1 MANHNTTIHAHWSSR
16 ITFILAATGSA
27 VGLGNIWKF
36 PYITG
41 ENGGGAFVLIY
52 LLCVAIIGVPIIMA
66 ETMLGRRGQRN
77 PIMTMEHLAEE
88 ANVSKLWHFLGWM
101 GVLAGFMILSYYSV
115 IAGKTIAY
123 ALKITT
129 GFLSQLDADIAEH
142 AVMSLNE
149 SVFALTLWH
158 TVFISA
164 TMYIVARGINEGIE
178 QAVKFLM
185 PSLFLILL
193 VLVAYAMTTDS
204 FGEGISFMFNFDL
217 AAVTGKTILLAMGQ
231 AFFTLSLGMGAIMVY
246 GSYLPK
252 GISIGQTAMVIAV
265 TDTAVAILAGVAI
278 FPIVFA
284 NAFEPSM
291 GPDLIFK
298 TLPMAFSHMF
308 GGNVFG
314 LMFFVLLIFAALS
327 SSISLIEPAV
337 SYVVEKYQVSRQKA
351 CVIAGVLTW
360 ALGMGTVFSTNI
372 WMEKTIMGKTFYGV
386 LEFISANVLLP
397 LGGILM
403 AVFAGWIMTEKNTA
417 DELEVSE
424 SNILYKSWRILVR
437 YVAPAAVTIVLIAGL
452 F

>member
-52 LLCVAIIGVPIIMA
+52 LLSVAIIGIPIIMA
-66 ETMLGRRGQRN
+66 ETMLGRRGQMN
-77 PIMTMEHLAEE
+77 PIATMEHLAKE
-88 ANVSKLWHFLGWM
+88 AKVTKLWGYLGWM
-101 GVLAGFMILSYYSV
+101 GVLAGFIILSFYSV

-123 ALKITT
+123 ALKIMT
-129 GFLSQLDADIAEH
+129 GFLSQLNTDMAEH
-142 AVMSLNE
+142 AVMSLND
-149 SVFALTLWH
+149 SIFALTLWH
-158 TVFISA
+158 TVFISV

-185 PSLFLILL
+185 PGLFLILL
-193 VLVAYAMTTDS
+193 ILVAYAMTTDS
-204 FGEGISFMFNFDL
+204 FGTGISFMFNFDL
-217 AAVTGKTILLAMGQ
+217 DSVTGTTFLLAMGQ

-252 GISIGQTAMVIAV
+252 DISIGQTALVIAI

-308 GGNVFG
+308 AGNLFG

-337 SYVVEKYQVSRQKA
+337 SYVVEKYEISRQNA
-351 CVIAGVLTW
+351 CIIAGALTW

-372 WMEKTIMGKTFYGV
+372 WVDATIFDKTFFEV

-403 AVFAGWIMTEKNTA
+403 AVFAGWVMTLESTA
-417 DELEVSE
+417 EEFEVSKE
-424 SNILYKSWRILVR
+424 SFLFKLWRILVR